1 MQSKIMVVHC
11 DFHKPT
17 LTPNCSHGLIMLIL
31 HFFIAV
37 IQANI
42 YFVKVKFIHFIF
54 AVFCFMFV
62 KCESV
67 FVFALTM
74 NYDAAY
80 F

>member
-1 MQSKIMVVHC
+1 MIK
-11 DFHKPT
+11 
-17 LTPNCSHGLIMLIL
+17 
-31 HFFIAV
+31 
-37 IQANI
+37 ANI
-42 YFVKVKFIHFIF
+42 YFVKVDMYIKFIHFIF